1 MSLIWQIRNSDGG
14 SAFGGGWCHSDY
26 YLLKSKIAKVIEEG
40 EIDGKCVVMPLK
52 INCFPILLSV
62 GLWLNE
68 RSGTQENNNRIAG
81 VKFEVQAAPGN

>member
-1 MSLIWQIRNSDGG
+1 MSLVWQIRNSDGG
-14 SAFGGGWCHSDY
+14 SAFGGGWCHGDY
-26 YLLKSKIAKVIEEG
+26 LFTEFDDCKVIEEG
-40 EIDGKCVVMPLK
+40 ETDGNVVMPLK